1 MKQTIMMFFFLIS
14 ITESEG
20 EKLHFHIRFH
30 VHFQFT
36 LYFVPSYAP
45 ARCSAMNAHQAFYR
59 KSTRIVG
66 LSTLQSSG
74 DVNNPRDTSLV
85 SSSGRVDGMSESRFA
100 GPIDRYPVSKMP
112 RSWLSLHRRANPCAQ
127 EVQ

>member
-1 MKQTIMMFFFLIS
+1 MKQTIAEYIEEQLKVKS
-14 ITESEG
+14 R
-20 EKLHFHIRFH
+20 KLQVHILFHL
-30 VHFQFT
+30 HFQFT

-59 KSTRIVG
+59 TTTRIVG

-74 DVNNPRDTSLV
+74 DVNEPRASSLV
-85 SSSGRVDGMSESRFA
+85 SSSGRVNGMPESRFA
-100 GPIDRYPVSKMP
+100 GPIDRQQVSEMP
-112 RSWLSLHRRANPCAQ
+112 RSWLSLHRRANPRAQ

>member
-1 MKQTIMMFFFLIS
+1 MK
-14 ITESEG
+14 G
-20 EKLHFHIRFH
+20 GKLHFHIRFH
-30 VHFQFT
+30 FHFQFT

-59 KSTRIVG
+59 TSTRIVG

-74 DVNNPRDTSLV
+74 DVNDPRDASLV
-85 SSSGRVDGMSESRFA
+85 SSSGRVEGMPQSRFA
-100 GPIDRYPVSKMP
+100 GLIERRQVSETP
-112 RSWLSLHRRANPCAQ
+112 RSWLSLHRRANPRPQ